1 MKKIYLQ
8 PVTETVELEGRAL
21 MDNLSFNN
29 SGSGSITP
37 VDEEGD
43 GPVMS
48 RDYDWDD

>member
-21 MDNLSFNN
+21 INDSNGTGTGKLS
-29 SGSGSITP
+29 
-37 VDEEGD
+37 EESVTGD
-43 GPVMS
+43 AWS